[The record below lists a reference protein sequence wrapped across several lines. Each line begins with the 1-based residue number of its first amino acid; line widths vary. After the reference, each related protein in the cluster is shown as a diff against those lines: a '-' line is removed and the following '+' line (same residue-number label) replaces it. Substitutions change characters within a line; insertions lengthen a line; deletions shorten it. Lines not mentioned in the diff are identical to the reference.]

1 MNERDDALAEIVDIA
16 RRNRIS
22 PEEIS
27 EALTDSVTG
36 DDGEGGGIVR
46 RLLAYIG
53 GIFVFAGIV
62 VYIGMFWEEM
72 NSAARII
79 ITLGSGLVALVLA
92 MLTLTQDKYA
102 KAATPLFL
110 TAAWLQ
116 PTGILVAFEELGS
129 GGDPQHA
136 ALATTLV
143 MLAQCVLILPRYPRS
158 VLVFLALGFGI
169 LSCWNLFDLLEM
181 DEELNL
187 LITGASLMLVSYGID
202 KTRHA
207 VITPFWYFLG
217 GASFLWASFDLLDNT
232 PVHIFYLGITAF
244 MIYVSTLARSRTL
257 LFCSTLA
264 MMGYL
269 GYFTGQYFVDSV
281 GWPIALVVMGLVL
294 IGLSNLALRINR
306 KYIAGGDTAAP

>member
-1 MNERDDALAEIVDIA
+1 MSERDDALAEIVDIA
-16 RRNRIS
+16 QRNRIS
-22 PEEIS
+22 AEDIS
-27 EALTDSVTG
+27 EALSGSATEDPGTG
-36 DDGEGGGIVR
+36 SGIVR

-62 VYIGMFWEEM
+62 VYIGMFWDEM

-92 MLTLTQDKYA
+92 MLMLKQDRFA

-116 PTGILVAFEELGS
+116 PTGMLVAFEELGS

-143 MLAQCVLILPRYPRS
+143 MLAQNVLILPRYRRS
-158 VLVFLALGFGI
+158 TLVFLALGFGV
-169 LSCWNLFDLLEM
+169 LSCWNLFDLLNM
-181 DEELNL
+181 DDELNL
-187 LITGASLMLVSYGID
+187 LVTGASLMLVSYGID

-217 GASFLWASFDLLDNT
+217 SASFLWASFDLIEDT
-232 PVHIFYLGITAF
+232 PVHILYLGITAF

-269 GYFTGQYFVDSV
+269 GYFTGQYFVDSI
-281 GWPIALVVMGLVL
+281 GWPIALVVMGLIL

-306 KYIAGGDTAAP
+306 KYIAET